1 MHKGVVQFGQVNVG
15 ATVSAEVNQNDR
27 RDIQKNHSATH
38 LLHAALKSV
47 LGDHVN
53 QAGSLVEAD
62 RLRFDFSHF
71 GPMTND
77 EIDQVERL
85 VNEEIW
91 KVLTLTFKKWILL
104 QLKKWAQWHYSVKNM
119 VMLCV

>member
-1 MHKGVVQFGQVNVG
+1 MHKDEYEFGQVNVS

-47 LGDHVN
+47 MGDHVN
-53 QAGSLVEAD
+53 KAGSLVETD

-71 GPMTND
+71 G
-77 EIDQVERL
+77 Q
-85 VNEEIW
+85 
-91 KVLTLTFKKWILL
+91 
-104 QLKKWAQWHYSVKNM
+104 
-119 VMLCV
+119 

>member
-1 MHKGVVQFGQVNVG
+1 MQSVVDKLRIQVLFIMTIFEIAVSEVTKAPNGQNLHKGVVQFGQVNVG

-53 QAGSLVEAD
+53 
-62 RLRFDFSHF
+62 H
-71 GPMTND
+71 N
-77 EIDQVERL
+77 
-85 VNEEIW
+85 
-91 KVLTLTFKKWILL
+91 
-104 QLKKWAQWHYSVKNM
+104 
-119 VMLCV
+119 